1 MGDKKLQL
9 LILGL
14 AMVIVAKIYA
24 NKTSE
29 KPLGKEIADGNST
42 PDKIDRALSK
52 LTSGDVKV
60 NETPEE
66 TKNAI
71 G

>member
-14 AMVIVAKIYA
+14 AMVILAKAYA
-24 NKTSE
+24 NKNSV
-29 KPLGKEIADGNST
+29 KPLGEEITDGNST

-60 NETPEE
+60 NVTPEE

>member
-1 MGDKKLQL
+1 MKDKKLQL
-9 LILGL
+9 LILGM
-14 AMVIVAKIYA
+14 AMLIIAKAYA
-24 NKTSE
+24 NANST
-29 KPLGKEIADGNST
+29 KPLAEEITDGGST
-42 PDKIDRALSK
+42 PDKIGRALSK

>member
-1 MGDKKLQL
+1 MKDKKLQL
-9 LILGL
+9 LILGMAMLIL
-14 AMVIVAKIYA
+14 AKAYA
-24 NKTSE
+24 NKNSTT
-29 KPLGKEIADGNST
+29 PLADEITDGGST
-42 PDKIDRALSK
+42 PDKIDRALSR